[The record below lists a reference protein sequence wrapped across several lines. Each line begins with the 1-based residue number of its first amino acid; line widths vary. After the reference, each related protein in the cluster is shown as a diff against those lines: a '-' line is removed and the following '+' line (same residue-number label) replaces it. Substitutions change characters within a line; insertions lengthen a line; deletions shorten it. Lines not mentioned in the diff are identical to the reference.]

1 MKTDQLRGQTLA
13 ASLSGRFW
21 NQGEAEVWT
30 IRRRSLS
37 VKLVSDGDAPVETW
51 RFDIHCLSNSN
62 GKGKTAFVQMKS
74 EVLPRPDVLVDVLNT
89 KEMFFFYCEFI

>member
-30 IRRRSLS
+30 IRRLSLS
-37 VKLVSDGDAPVETW
+37 VKLVSDGDAPMETW
-51 RFDIHCLSNSN
+51 RFDIHCFSNNN
-62 GKGKTAFVQMKS
+62 GRGKKRLCPKKVGGATARRSGGCAEDQG
-74 EVLPRPDVLVDVLNT
+74 DVLL
-89 KEMFFFYCEFI
+89 

>member
-1 MKTDQLRGQTLA
+1 MKTDQLRGQTLV

-30 IRRRSLS
+30 IRRLSLS
-37 VKLVSDGDAPVETW
+37 VKLVSDEDAPMETW
-51 RFDIHCLSNSN
+51 RFNVHCLSNN
-62 GKGKTAFVQMKS
+62 TGRGKTTSVQMKS

-89 KEMFFFYCEFI
+89 KKTFYCDLT